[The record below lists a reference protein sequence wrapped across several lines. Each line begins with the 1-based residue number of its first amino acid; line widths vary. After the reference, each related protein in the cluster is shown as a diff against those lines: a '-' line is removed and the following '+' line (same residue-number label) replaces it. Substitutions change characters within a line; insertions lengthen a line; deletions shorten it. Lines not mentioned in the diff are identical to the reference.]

1 VLPAK
6 SYLVCSLPR
15 SGSWLLSLALENTG
29 LAGHPYPFFCPR
41 VMDYCAATYSLPS
54 PPPMRSYVDAV
65 FANSLTP
72 NRVFGAK
79 IEWFDLAN
87 LYELVREEWQVDRAG
102 NERKI
107 LEDLLGDVRMIYLE
121 RHDKIRETVSFW
133 RALETREWS
142 HPSGDEA
149 AWPDGEPDFGRLDE
163 LFDLLAAEES
173 EWKQFFKRNEYEPLT
188 VVYEEYTCN
197 EQSFGSTV
205 REILHF
211 VGIGVPDGFTP
222 PEPGQKQQSDEVTE
236 EIVQRYRA
244 RRASLDTSTMG

>member
-1 VLPAK
+1 MKADRPSGVTLSVGVPESHLPHPGQ
-6 SYLVCSLPR
+6 PR
-15 SGSWLLSLALENTG
+15 
-29 LAGHPYPFFCPR
+29 
-41 VMDYCAATYSLPS
+41 
-54 PPPMRSYVDAV
+54 DAQQ
-65 FANSLTP
+65 
-72 NRVFGAK
+72 R
-79 IEWFDLAN
+79 D
-87 LYELVREEWQVDRAG
+87 
-102 NERKI
+102 
-107 LEDLLGDVRMIYLE
+107 
-121 RHDKIRETVSFW
+121 TVSGAYSQPRPDAGW
-133 RALETREWS
+133 RAHRGVEQFACRVEGQE
-142 HPSGDEA
+142 PGNA
-149 AWPDGEPDFGRLDE
+149 RVWPDGEPDFGRLDE

-197 EQSFGSTV
+197 VQSFGSTV

>member
-1 VLPAK
+1 MPV
-6 SYLVCSLPR
+6 S
-15 SGSWLLSLALENTG
+15 
-29 LAGHPYPFFCPR
+29 
-41 VMDYCAATYSLPS
+41 
-54 PPPMRSYVDAV
+54 
-65 FANSLTP
+65 
-72 NRVFGAK
+72 
-79 IEWFDLAN
+79 
-87 LYELVREEWQVDRAG
+87 DRAVSWIPTKPISTSVASSSRG
-102 NERKI
+102 SRAPRARPS
-107 LEDLLGDVRMIYLE
+107 G
-121 RHDKIRETVSFW
+121 TATAPVSFW
-133 RALETREWS
+133 RALETREWA

-149 AWPDGEPDFGRLDE
+149 VWPDGGPDFGRLDE